1 MVNYYYEI
9 DFSSE
14 NYVKNIKK
22 IPDILEKM
30 NNCLTEITGTH
41 NPCIKIDMELPYPD
55 NLPDDYKEAQNI
67 LLSYF
72 FVKHMEMGSGLIQEV
87 IENDMKWCKCFS
99 QYRDEFMIPHI
110 QIGGINGNN
119 TISIRRMTNM
129 SREQRKSLT
138 DKMDDIIR
146 DILKK

>member
-9 DFSSE
+9 DLSPE
-14 NYVKNIKK
+14 NCVKNMKK
-22 IPDILEKM
+22 IPDILEQM
-30 NNCLTEITGTH
+30 NNCLTEFTGTH

-87 IENDMKWCKCFS
+87 IENDMKWCKCLS
-99 QYRDEFMIPHI
+99 QCRDEFFKPHL

-119 TISIRRMTNM
+119 TISIRKMTNM
-129 SREQRKSLT
+129 TQNQREELT

-146 DILKK
+146 EIVKK